1 MRLPVLVL
9 VSRWLATVVACLL
22 VAALLG
28 YLKFSEIQGV
38 LAAVAAQPEYSETVE
53 TATPVPTDFQPRLE
67 ALGVVVAPLQ
77 VTLRSEMAGYITTV
91 GAPAG
96 ARVSRGQVLLQ
107 LDLSE
112 QAASLAAARARLA
125 LASAV
130 LKRDL
135 DLQKSSF
142 VSEDKVDRSRAEVA
156 VVEAEIAGIESVIN
170 RRTIRAPFDGV
181 IGIHRFEVGQYLDNN
196 SVITTLVGDRG
207 EMWVDFAVPQFYG
220 ELAAGHRVSLRIVR
234 SAGLDG
240 EALLAAEVIAGDAS
254 IDAASRS
261 RRYRAVVREGSE
273 RLLDNMSVS
282 VHIPLGLATPLLAV
296 PSLALQSDIEGEFV
310 WLLDRDSGGQG
321 YRARRQ
327 AVTSFG
333 QQGELTF
340 VDSLRADQLIAA
352 AGAFKLS
359 PGLLVKTTAALG
371 EARETG
377 AE

>member
-1 MRLPVLVL
+1 MRLPVLVV
-9 VSRWLATVVACLL
+9 VSRWLVAVMACLL

-53 TATPVPTDFQPRLE
+53 TATPVPSDFQPRLE

-77 VTLRSEMAGYITTV
+77 VTLRSEMAGYITDV
-91 GAPAG
+91 GAAAG
-96 ARVSRGQVLLQ
+96 ARVTRGQVLLQ

-112 QAASLAAARARLA
+112 QAAALAAAQARLA

-234 SAGLDG
+234 SAGLEG

-261 RRYRAVVREGSE
+261 RRYRAVVREGSD

-282 VHIPLGLATPLLAV
+282 VDIPLGLATPLLAV

-371 EARETG
+371 QTRETG

>member
-1 MRLPVLVL
+1 MRLPVLVV
-9 VSRWLATVVACLL
+9 VSRWLATVFACLL

-53 TATPVPTDFQPRLE
+53 AATPVPTDFQPRLE

-77 VTLRSEMAGYITTV
+77 VTLRSEMAGYITDV
-91 GAPAG
+91 GARAG

-107 LDLSE
+107 LDISE
-112 QAASLAAARARLA
+112 QSASLAAAQARLA

-135 DLQKSSF
+135 DLQESSF
-142 VSEDKVDRSRAEVA
+142 VSADKVDRSRAEVA
-156 VVEAEIAGIESVIN
+156 VVEAEIAGIQSVIN

-196 SVITTLVGDRG
+196 SVITTVVGDRG

-220 ELAAGHRVSLRIVR
+220 ELAPGHRVSLRIVR

-261 RRYRAVVREGSE
+261 RRYRAVVREGSD

-282 VHIPLGLATPLLAV
+282 VDIPLGLATPLLAV
-296 PSLALQSDIEGEFV
+296 PSLALQSDIAGEFV
-310 WLLDRDSGGQG
+310 WLLERDSGGQG

-327 AVTSFG
+327 SVASFG

-340 VDSLRADQLIAA
+340 VDSLSADQLIAA

-359 PGLLVKTTAALG
+359 PGLLVKTTAAPG
-371 EARETG
+371 QTRETG

>member
-1 MRLPVLVL
+1 MRLPVLVV
-9 VSRWLATVVACLL
+9 VSRWLVAVMACLL

-53 TATPVPTDFQPRLE
+53 TATPVPSDFQPRLE

-77 VTLRSEMAGYITTV
+77 VTLRSEMAGYITDV
-91 GAPAG
+91 GAAAG
-96 ARVSRGQVLLQ
+96 ARVTRGQVLLQ

-112 QAASLAAARARLA
+112 QAAALAAAQARLA

-261 RRYRAVVREGSE
+261 RRYRAVVREGSD

-282 VHIPLGLATPLLAV
+282 VDIPLGLATPLLAV

-310 WLLDRDSGGQG
+310 WLLDRDSGDQG

-371 EARETG
+371 QTRETG

>member
-1 MRLPVLVL
+1 MRLPVLVV
-9 VSRWLATVVACLL
+9 VSRWLVAVMACLL

-53 TATPVPTDFQPRLE
+53 TATPVPSDFQPRLE

-77 VTLRSEMAGYITTV
+77 VTLRSEMAGYITDV
-91 GAPAG
+91 GAAAG
-96 ARVSRGQVLLQ
+96 ARVTRGQVLLQ

-112 QAASLAAARARLA
+112 QAAALAAAQARLA

-261 RRYRAVVREGSE
+261 RRYRAVVREGSD

-282 VHIPLGLATPLLAV
+282 VDIPLGLATPLLAV

-371 EARETG
+371 QTRETG

>member
-9 VSRWLATVVACLL
+9 VSRWLAAVVACLL

-359 PGLLVKTTAALG
+359 PGLQVKTTAALG
-371 EARETG
+371 EAREAG

>member
-1 MRLPVLVL
+1 MRLPVLVV
-9 VSRWLATVVACLL
+9 VSRWLVAVMACLL

-53 TATPVPTDFQPRLE
+53 TATPVPSDFQPRLE

-77 VTLRSEMAGYITTV
+77 VTLRSEMAGYITDV
-91 GAPAG
+91 GAAAG
-96 ARVSRGQVLLQ
+96 ARVTRGQVLLQ

-112 QAASLAAARARLA
+112 QAAALAAAQARLA

-234 SAGLDG
+234 SAGLEG

-261 RRYRAVVREGSE
+261 RRYRAVVREGSD

-282 VHIPLGLATPLLAV
+282 VDIPLGLATPLLVV

-371 EARETG
+371 QTRETG

>member
-1 MRLPVLVL
+1 MRLPVLVV
-9 VSRWLATVVACLL
+9 VSRWLVAVMACLL

-53 TATPVPTDFQPRLE
+53 TATPVPSDFQPRLE

-77 VTLRSEMAGYITTV
+77 VTLRSEMAGYITDV
-91 GAPAG
+91 GAAAG
-96 ARVSRGQVLLQ
+96 ARVTRGQVLLQ

-112 QAASLAAARARLA
+112 QAAALAAAQARLA

-196 SVITTLVGDRG
+196 SVITTLVGDR
-207 EMWVDFAVPQFYG
+207 
-220 ELAAGHRVSLRIVR
+220 
-234 SAGLDG
+234 
-240 EALLAAEVIAGDAS
+240 
-254 IDAASRS
+254 
-261 RRYRAVVREGSE
+261 
-273 RLLDNMSVS
+273 
-282 VHIPLGLATPLLAV
+282 
-296 PSLALQSDIEGEFV
+296 
-310 WLLDRDSGGQG
+310 
-321 YRARRQ
+321 
-327 AVTSFG
+327 
-333 QQGELTF
+333 
-340 VDSLRADQLIAA
+340 
-352 AGAFKLS
+352 
-359 PGLLVKTTAALG
+359 
-371 EARETG
+371 
-377 AE
+377 

>member
-1 MRLPVLVL
+1 
-9 VSRWLATVVACLL
+9 
-22 VAALLG
+22 
-28 YLKFSEIQGV
+28 
-38 LAAVAAQPEYSETVE
+38 
-53 TATPVPTDFQPRLE
+53 
-67 ALGVVVAPLQ
+67 
-77 VTLRSEMAGYITTV
+77 
-91 GAPAG
+91 
-96 ARVSRGQVLLQ
+96 VLLQ

-371 EARETG
+371 EAREAG

>member
-9 VSRWLATVVACLL
+9 VSRWLAAVVACLL

-371 EARETG
+371 EAREAG

>member
-9 VSRWLATVVACLL
+9 VSRWLAAVVACLL

-112 QAASLAAARARLA
+112 QAAALAAAQARLA

-156 VVEAEIAGIESVIN
+156 IVEAEIAGIESVIN